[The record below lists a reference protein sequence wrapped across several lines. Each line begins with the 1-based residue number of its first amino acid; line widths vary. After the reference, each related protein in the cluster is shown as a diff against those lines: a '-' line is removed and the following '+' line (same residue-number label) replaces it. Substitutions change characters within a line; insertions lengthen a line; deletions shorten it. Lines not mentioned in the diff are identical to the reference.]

1 MGKEDTE
8 TSAVYNIVALC
19 FDGEKKANEI
29 LKEAKSEGMLDNYE
43 IVAQAVVEHDEKGK
57 VHVHEPGRGV
67 LGAAI

>member
-1 MGKEDTE
+1 MEKEDT
-8 TSAVYNIVALC
+8 SKVYNIVALC
-19 FDGEKKANEI
+19 FDGQKKAEEV
-29 LKEAKSEGMLDNYE
+29 LKEVKSEGILDNYE